1 MKKALVLDWLDKYG
15 GAERVITILQKIFDF
30 DKTYTLINVMDKDDL
45 DKIYEKKKHQIIET
59 PLKNSK
65 KGFRFFFIT
74 FHYFVSKIKI
84 SKDIKLII
92 SSSHAI
98 AKGVKKSSSDQIH
111 ISYFQARNFKYIWD
125 DYKLYF
131 GVMGYFL
138 YPLIMVLRKIDK
150 NQSKNPDYIISNS
163 IFVKEWIKKNYNRES
178 HVIYPPVDIDRF
190 ILQQKK
196 QEYYVAV
203 GRLVKYKRFDIV
215 IKAFNLLNK
224 ELYIIG
230 DGDQLKNLKK
240 LAKPNIHFTGFLN
253 SQEVNEYVKNA
264 KAFIHSG
271 IEDFGIAPIEAQACG
286 TPVIAY
292 GIGGVLETVIKGV
305 TGLFY
310 FEQNEENLKRTI
322 EEFEKLTFD
331 PVKIRQHALQFSKE
345 RFQDEIMEYINNILY
360 EESINS

>member
-1 MKKALVLDWLDKYG
+1 
-15 GAERVITILQKIFDF
+15 
-30 DKTYTLINVMDKDDL
+30 
-45 DKIYEKKKHQIIET
+45 
-59 PLKNSK
+59 
-65 KGFRFFFIT
+65 
-74 FHYFVSKIKI
+74 
-84 SKDIKLII
+84 
-92 SSSHAI
+92 
-98 AKGVKKSSSDQIH
+98 
-111 ISYFQARNFKYIWD
+111 
-125 DYKLYF
+125 
-131 GVMGYFL
+131 
-138 YPLIMVLRKIDK
+138 
-150 NQSKNPDYIISNS
+150 
-163 IFVKEWIKKNYNRES
+163 
-178 HVIYPPVDIDRF
+178 
-190 ILQQKK
+190 
-196 QEYYVAV
+196 
-203 GRLVKYKRFDIV
+203 
-215 IKAFNLLNK
+215 AFNLLNK